1 MNINRRNFFSNLF
14 SGIVAAS
21 IAPSI
26 IVPRLA
32 DRQLWKPS
40 RKIVVPRRKLKVT
53 WTAELEQDLQA
64 YYHIDAEKEITKY
77 LTQYAQTDIQNEI
90 DQSFL
95 NQINLI

>member
-1 MNINRRNFFSNLF
+1 
-14 SGIVAAS
+14 
-21 IAPSI
+21 
-26 IVPRLA
+26 
-32 DRQLWKPS
+32 LWKLS